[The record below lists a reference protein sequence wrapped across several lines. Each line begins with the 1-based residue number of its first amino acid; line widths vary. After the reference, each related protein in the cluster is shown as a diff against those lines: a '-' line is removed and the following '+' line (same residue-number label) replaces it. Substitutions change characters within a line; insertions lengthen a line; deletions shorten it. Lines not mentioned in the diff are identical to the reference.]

1 MNVHNSAMSS
11 RVDVL
16 PVDRLR
22 PWRYLWRLPLL
33 LLSVV
38 LAVLLAGFLLNDLVA
53 RIRIGGL
60 RWDHR
65 AIRWWAAQF
74 LRVFGVRV
82 RQFGAPLPGGTLF
95 VANHVN
101 WLDIVV
107 LHSRHMMGFVAKA
120 EIARWP
126 LIGWLATRGETIY
139 HHRGNADSMR
149 GVMHQMARRLA
160 AGRAV
165 AVFPEGRTT
174 DGRVLGVFHAR
185 IFAPA
190 QVAGAPIQPVALR
203 YGERGCAQSRIAF
216 APGEH
221 FIGNLWRL
229 LGEPARVAE
238 VHFLAPIAPDAG
250 SRRELAKQARAA
262 IDAVMAS

>member
-1 MNVHNSAMSS
+1 MSS
-11 RVDVL
+11 QADFV

-33 LLSVV
+33 VLSVM
-38 LAVLLAGFLLNDLVA
+38 LAVLMGVLVLNDLVA

-65 AIRWWAAQF
+65 AIRWWSGLL
-74 LRVFGVRV
+74 LRVFGIRV
-82 RQFGAPLPGGTLF
+82 RQIGTPQPGGTLF

-101 WLDIVV
+101 WLDIIV

-149 GVMHQMARRLA
+149 GVMHQMAQRLA
-160 AGRAV
+160 DGCAV
-165 AVFPEGRTT
+165 AAFPEGRTT
-174 DGRVLGVFHAR
+174 DGRALATFHAR

-190 QVAGAPIQPVALR
+190 QVAGALVQPVALR

-216 APGEH
+216 AAGEH

-229 LGEPARVAE
+229 LGEPARIAE

-250 SRRELAKQARAA
+250 GRRELAMQARAA
-262 IDAVMAS
+262 IDAAMAS